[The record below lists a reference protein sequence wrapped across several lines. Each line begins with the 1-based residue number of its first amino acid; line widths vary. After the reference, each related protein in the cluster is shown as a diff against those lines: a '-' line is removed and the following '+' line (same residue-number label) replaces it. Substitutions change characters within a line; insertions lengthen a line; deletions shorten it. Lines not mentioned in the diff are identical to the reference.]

1 MREYL
6 LLVLI
11 MFIQFNAAKNID
23 FSEEDRD
30 HQESSSEEEDDESHE
45 VVDEIVPKKDEN
57 SLEVKKEKC
66 LNYKAVEDMEAC
78 FAGKCKIECTITN
91 LKLAKESS
99 KVTPHIISFNER
111 SFF

>member
-1 MREYL
+1 MREFL

-78 FAGKCKIECTITN
+78 FAGKCKI
-91 LKLAKESS
+91 
-99 KVTPHIISFNER
+99 
-111 SFF
+111 

>member
-1 MREYL
+1 MREFL

-11 MFIQFNAAKNID
+11 MFIQFNTAKNID
-23 FSEEDRD
+23 SSEEDD
-30 HQESSSEEEDDESHE
+30 DSQDLSSEEKDGEIHE

-57 SLEVKKEKC
+57 TLDVKKEKC